1 MRQAAPIWIVLL
13 LLTASFTLATALQS
27 RVGDWMGPSDAGGS
41 NLLKAWLGDSRRL
54 FANHFF
60 EKADVYFHSGYYPS
74 IFDARQA
81 PKDTQHM
88 TSKEGSAEDKAHEL
102 SMNFLGPPR
111 DWIEG
116 FGRHFMITEHTHLEG
131 GNEREILPWLRISA
145 DLDPHRID
153 TYTVA
158 AFWLRDSLGKPKE
171 AEQFL
176 REGLRN
182 NPASYEI
189 WLELGLLYQE
199 NFHSLAR
206 ARNALE
212 LGLRYWQEQEPKK
225 QEPDRIGFE
234 KIVIRLARIEEQDKH
249 LDRAIQYLK
258 MALSAS
264 PNPEVIRQQI
274 VELEKAAAASGAT
287 NSSGGAGAR

>member
-1 MRQAAPIWIVLL
+1 LLL
-13 LLTASFTLATALQS
+13 LLTASFALATVLQG
-27 RVGDWMGPSDAGGS
+27 RVDEWIQPADASGAG
-41 NLLKAWLGDSRRL
+41 LLQTVLGDSRRI

-74 IFDARQA
+74 VFDTSQA

-88 TSKEGSAEDKAHEL
+88 TSKEGSAEAEAHEQ

-111 DWIEG
+111 DWVEA

-182 NPASYEI
+182 NPKSYEL
-189 WLELGLLYQE
+189 WMELGMLYEE
-199 NFHSLAR
+199 NFQSPAR

-212 LGLRYWQEQEPKK
+212 LALRYWQEQEPGKK
-225 QEPDRIGFE
+225 DPDRIGYE
-234 KIVIRLARIEEQDKH
+234 KIVIRLARIEEKDNH
-249 LDRAIQYLK
+249 PERAIDYLK
-258 MALSAS
+258 MALVTS
-264 PNPEVIRQQI
+264 PNPDVIRQQI
-274 VELEKAAAASGAT
+274 ADLEKKPGT
-287 NSSGGAGAR
+287 K

>member
-1 MRQAAPIWIVLL
+1 MKKPAPISIVLL
-13 LLTASFTLATALQS
+13 LLAASFALATALQG
-27 RVGDWMGPSDAGGS
+27 RVDQWIEPADTAGGG
-41 NLLKAWLGDSRRL
+41 LLKALLGDSRRM

-74 IFDARQA
+74 IFDTRQA

-88 TSKEGSAEDKAHEL
+88 TVKEGSAEEEAHVQ

-111 DWIEG
+111 DWIER
-116 FGRHFMITEHTHLEG
+116 FGRQFMITEHTHLEG

-158 AFWLRDSLGKPKE
+158 SFWLRDSLGKPNE

-182 NPASYEI
+182 NPKSYEL
-189 WLELGLLYQE
+189 WLELGLLYQD
-199 NFHSLAR
+199 NFHSPAR

-212 LGLRYWQEQEPKK
+212 LALRYWQEQESNKK
-225 QEPDRIGFE
+225 EPDRIGFE
-234 KIVIRLARIEEQDKH
+234 KIVIRLARIEEQDNH
-249 LDRAIQYLK
+249 PARAIEYLK
-258 MALSAS
+258 MALETS
-264 PNPEVIRQQI
+264 PNPDFIRRQI
-274 VELEKAAAASGAT
+274 QDLEKRVPQPRGKS
-287 NSSGGAGAR
+287 